1 MPSEEPIPESNEQLR
16 EEFNRLR
23 SELDAHM
30 KRAVFI
36 GMTADEAKKFEKLRN
51 RATELFER
59 LYQLKSWP
67 RNV

>member
-1 MPSEEPIPESNEQLR
+1 MPSEEPIPESNEQPR

-23 SELDAHM
+23 RELDALM

-36 GMTADEAKKFEKLRN
+36 GMTADEAKEFEKLRN

-59 LYQLKSWP
+59 LY
-67 RNV
+67 N